1 MDSKSR
7 RENVL
12 RFAVLTLLVAA
23 SLVMAADGPSAAPTT
38 APAADP
44 SLDTLVVQLGDPSYR
59 KREAAAEALTDAGPS
74 AYTPMRRAFRADP
87 NYETR
92 RRIYEVARRV
102 FFTQKLGPPPAFLG
116 IQLMQGAP
124 QVELRPLYPSAAED
138 DFCVP
143 IDAVINGTAADA
155 AGLKQDDLIVALN
168 GKPLKARSADNPAL
182 TEWISRQRPG
192 TRCELDVI
200 RKNKRLTVT
209 VRLGTRPYDIARS
222 NDPADI
228 ERIRATFVEFR
239 EFWRS
244 EFDPKRTID
253 TDTPSAENPNWRPG
267 AFNAAE

>member
-23 SLVMAADGPSAAPTT
+23 GLATAADGPPVAPTT
-38 APAADP
+38 APAVDP
-44 SLDTLVVQLGDPSYR
+44 SLDTLVGRLGAPSYR
-59 KREAAAEALTDAGPS
+59 KREAAAEALAEAGPA
-74 AYTPMRRAFRADP
+74 AYAPMRLAFGADP

-102 FFTQKLGPPPAFLG
+102 FYTQKLGPPPAFLG
-116 IQLMQGAP
+116 IQLMQGAA
-124 QVELRPLYPSAAED
+124 QIELRPLYPAAAED
-138 DFCVP
+138 DYCVP
-143 IDAVINGTAADA
+143 VDAVINGTAADA
-155 AGLKQDDLIVALN
+155 AGLKQDDLIIARN
-168 GKPLKARSADNPAL
+168 GNPLKAPSADNPAL
-182 TEWISRQRPG
+182 TEWIGRQRPG
-192 TRCELDVI
+192 TRCNLDVI
-200 RKNKRLTVT
+200 RKNKRITVT
-209 VRLGTRPYDIARS
+209 VTLGTRPYNIQRS

-228 ERIRATFVEFR
+228 ERLRATFVEFR

-267 AFNAAE
+267 AFNAAA